1 MNDHRFVGSDW
12 DYAIVL
18 DACRYDVFSSLYEEY
33 LTGTLE
39 KRESP
44 GSSTPE
50 WAYRTFTGEHDI
62 AYFSGNPFIN
72 SLGIPLSELKWGA
85 SCEYE
90 WTATDHLGTVVD
102 VWKNGWDESLGT
114 VPPES
119 LAASMRAH
127 QSAVA
132 DHDRTVLHYMQPHAP
147 YLGRGDGRKL
157 TKIRDGI
164 KRQGDQQTRAQ
175 AQAQRQEPTA
185 ADTTVPRT
193 GAGTSGGTD
202 TSTSDSART
211 GAGSGPGSGVGAGA
225 GTSGVLS
232 AVGDRVRPAV
242 ESVLEG
248 SSLAMKAGLFLE
260 LDTAEALRQGTR
272 ETALAYHEAN
282 LRIALE
288 SVAEVVE
295 ELDGRVVVTA
305 DHGEAF
311 GEEGVWEHHI
321 ETHIPPLVEVPWLE
335 LAS

>member
-1 MNDHRFVGSDW
+1 MNEHRFLESDW

-18 DACRYDVFSSLYEEY
+18 DACRYDAFSRLYEEY
-33 LTGTLE
+33 LTGSLE
-39 KRESP
+39 KRKSP

-72 SLGIPLSELKWGA
+72 SLGIPLNELKWGA

-90 WTATDHLGTVVD
+90 WTATEHLGTVVD
-102 VWKNGWDESLGT
+102 VWKDGWDESLGT
-114 VPPES
+114 VPPDS
-119 LAASMRAH
+119 LARSMRAH
-127 QSAVA
+127 QSVVA

-164 KRQGDQQTRAQ
+164 KRQGDQAQTQ
-175 AQAQRQEPTA
+175 VQTQTQEPIA
-185 ADTTVPRT
+185 ADTATAGAST
-193 GAGTSGGTD
+193 GGDTNTNTNTD
-202 TSTSDSART
+202 TDARTNTGART
-211 GAGSGPGSGVGAGA
+211 G
-225 GTSGVLS
+225 GVLS

-242 ESVLEG
+242 ESVLED

-288 SVAEVVE
+288 SVAEIAE
-295 ELDGRVVVTA
+295 ELDGQVVVTA

-311 GEEGVWEHHI
+311 GEQGVWEHHI